1 MSPRLKELEREVL
14 TLPTA
19 DRAALAERLIS
30 SLDEFDEVENEQ
42 LWVAEAGR
50 RYQAYKD
57 GKILSRSADE
67 ALCDA
72 RARLK

>member
-30 SLDEFDEVENEQ
+30 SLDETDEAENEQ

-57 GKILSRSADE
+57 GKIPSRPAAE
-67 ALCDA
+67 ALHDA
-72 RARLK
+72 RAQLK

>member
-30 SLDEFDEVENEQ
+30 SLDETDEAENEQ
-42 LWVAEAGR
+42 LWVAEADR
-50 RYQAYKD
+50 RHHAYKA
-57 GKILSRSADE
+57 GKIPSRSADE
-67 ALCDA
+67 VLRDA

>member
-30 SLDEFDEVENEQ
+30 SLDETDEAENEQ

-57 GKILSRSADE
+57 GKIPSRSAEE
-67 ALCDA
+67 ALRDA
-72 RARLK
+72 RARV

>member
-30 SLDEFDEVENEQ
+30 SLDETDEVENEQ

-57 GKILSRSADE
+57 GKIPNRSADE
-67 ALCDA
+67 ALCDT
-72 RARLK
+72 RARLQ